1 MLDLNKQ
8 IGGKNLTETELQ
20 VLYYIVE
27 NIEKVL
33 KMGVRGVA
41 KANFTSSST
50 IMRLT
55 KKMGYQGFVDM
66 YYKLLPLVRS
76 ARAAVDTDLQFV
88 NSFCSNTIL
97 QYNSYDTI
105 RSFAEKLA
113 GMNRKYVFIYAT
125 GFSAMPGEYLNR
137 KLLVTG
143 RKCIFSSGRDSIGI
157 FENNLDDM
165 GMLLV
170 LSRSGE
176 TRRVIE
182 RVKIAKENGI
192 FVTSITNELDNH
204 VNELAD
210 IRFRIE
216 DNMKLDD
223 RNIMANTFFPNVLML
238 MEILIYEYHKISQG
252 VNQKMNE

>member
-8 IGGKNLTETELQ
+8 ISGKNLTAAEEQ

-27 NIEKVL
+27 HIDEVL

-41 KANFTSSST
+41 KANYTSSST

-55 KKMGYQGFVDM
+55 KKMGYSGFVDM
-66 YYKLLPLVRS
+66 YYKLLPQVQQPQ
-76 ARAAVDTDLQFV
+76 TDRNTDFQFV

-97 QYNSYDTI
+97 QYNQYDDI
-105 RSFAEKLA
+105 RRFARRLA
-113 GMNRKYVFIYAT
+113 AVKGQYVFIYAT
-125 GFSAMPGEYLNR
+125 GFSAMLGEYFNR
-137 KLLVTG
+137 KLLVMG
-143 RKCIFSSGRDSIGI
+143 CKCIFSSGRDSIGV
-157 FENNLDDM
+157 FENNLSDM
-165 GMLLV
+165 GLLLV

-176 TRRVIE
+176 TERVID

-192 FVTSITNELDNH
+192 FVTAITNELDNH

-238 MEILIYEYHKISQG
+238 LEVLIYEYHKVSREQDA
-252 VNQKMNE
+252 

>member
-8 IGGKNLTETELQ
+8 ISGKNLTEAEEQ
-20 VLYYIVE
+20 VLYYIVGHMDE
-27 NIEKVL
+27 VL

-41 KANFTSSST
+41 KANYTSSST

-55 KKMGYQGFVDM
+55 KKMGYSGFVDM
-66 YYKLLPLVRS
+66 YYKLLPLVGQTE
-76 ARAAVDTDLQFV
+76 ADPDTDFQFV
-88 NSFCSNTIL
+88 NSFCSNTVL
-97 QYNSYDTI
+97 QYNRYEDF
-105 RSFAEKLA
+105 RRFAERLA
-113 GMNRKYVFIYAT
+113 AIQGRYVFIYAT
-125 GFSAMPGEYLNR
+125 GFSAMLGEYFNR
-137 KLLVTG
+137 KLLVMG
-143 RKCIFSSGRDSIGI
+143 RKCIFSSGRDSIGV
-157 FENNLDDM
+157 FENNLSDM

-176 TRRVIE
+176 TERVID
-182 RVKIAKENGI
+182 RVKIARENGI
-192 FVTSITNELDNH
+192 FVTTITNELDNH

-238 MEILIYEYHKISQG
+238 LEVLIYEYHKVSREH
-252 VNQKMNE
+252 QK